1 MRRIVAVVFLG
12 ACALAF
18 AGPVSRAGEDSRRIL
33 RSQSF
38 WRVRIWGSPWVTW
51 LKSGKFETPPRELDA
66 PEGWAAPGFDDEAW
80 VRAPGPFFTC
90 RHNAGW
96 IGCSTNNSTGT
107 ALILARGRFSVTD
120 PKAVGALK
128 LSVSYRGGAVA
139 YLNGKEIGRGD
150 MPDGKIEPHTTAKP
164 YPDEAFVVPGGSRA
178 ISAGFGDPKKY
189 MDRIKKRWRSMSVE
203 IKPELLRK
211 GINVLALEFHRAPYN
226 EVATYLGKR
235 GRDKGKRKLKTG
247 RGVRPYNDWWSTVA
261 MLGVDLRATGGGV
274 VSNVTR
280 GKGFQVWNADPLLL
294 TYDTDYGDAGAPPSP
309 VRVVGARGGRHS
321 GVLVTGCDKPVSGLN
336 ATVSDLVADKG
347 GAKIPA
353 SAVEIRYQL
362 PAHRVDKTAY
372 SRLPGGCFFRIY
384 TNVNAMDALAPEAPK
399 TVKVRTKKLSGK
411 QNVVFGAVCPVWLT
425 VHVPMDAAAGKYS
438 GECTITASGV
448 KAVKVPVK
456 LEVCD
461 WTIPPAHKW
470 RTAVGFHQSPE
481 SVAMHYKVPFWSDE
495 HFKLL
500 GESYRWLGSIS
511 CDTLF
516 VHLVERT
523 NLGNAESIVR
533 WKRRKS
539 AGPAPATDGEKLPK
553 VTLETHEPDFTAVD
567 RYLDTALKHLVDPP
581 VICLYA
587 WDNYCGT
594 MYHGGAGSS
603 HNVKPKPARVTELLP
618 GGKTRS
624 AEGPNYKNVAEAA
637 AFWKP
642 VGEHIRAYLQ
652 KRKLEKSLMIG
663 LSHDSWAAKFVVDT
677 WKKVLPAS
685 PWCFEG
691 HPRPGHHYGVPV
703 QWCCTVWGAT
713 WKVPRGKIGG
723 WQLEKIQCHFDR
735 DNWRLDAQ
743 SQLLSHGHLVGEKNI
758 SGGQRGFGRMSA
770 DLWPVIAHNPNGSIH
785 VTKSRGKFSL
795 SSRYPESGWGA
806 CDLRQNPFLK
816 PGPKGALS
824 TGRLEMIRDG
834 LQECEARIF
843 IESALFDA
851 AARARLGSD
860 LEKRCRS
867 LLGLRRSLAH
877 QANGVM
883 GAILF
888 LGSGRQERV
897 RKLYQLAGEVAGKT
911 GR

>member
-1 MRRIVAVVFLG
+1 MRRIATVLFLG

-18 AGPVSRAGEDSRRIL
+18 AGPVSHAGQGSRQIL
-33 RSQSF
+33 RSESF
-38 WRVRIWGSPWVTW
+38 WRVRIWHSPWVTW
-51 LKSGKFETPPRELDA
+51 LKSGKFEKPPRKIDA
-66 PEGWAAPGFDDEAW
+66 PEGWTAPDFDDNAW
-80 VRAPGPFFTC
+80 VRAPGPFFAC
-90 RHNAGW
+90 KHSGGW
-96 IGCSTNNSTGT
+96 IGESRNNSVST
-107 ALILARGRFSVTD
+107 ALICARGRFSVTD

-128 LSVSYRGGAVA
+128 LSVRYRGGAVA
-139 YLNGKEIGRGD
+139 HLNGKEIGRGD
-150 MPDGKIEPHTTAKP
+150 MPEGRTEPHTTAKP

-178 ISAGFGDPKKY
+178 ISSGFGDPKKY

-226 EVATYLGKR
+226 EIATWIGKR

-247 RGVRPYNDWWSTVA
+247 RGVRPHSDWWSTVA
-261 MLGVDLRATGGGV
+261 MISADLRASGSGIRP
-274 VSNVTR
+274 NVTR
-280 GKGFQVWNADPLLL
+280 SQGFQVWNADPLLL
-294 TYDTDYGDAGAPPSP
+294 IYDTDYGDAGVEPSP
-309 VRVVGARGGRHS
+309 VRIVGARGGRHS
-321 GVLVTGCDKPVSGLN
+321 GVLVTGCDKPVSGLK
-336 ATVSDLVADKG
+336 ATVSDLVAEKG

-362 PAHRVDKTAY
+362 PAHRVDKTAA
-372 SRLPGGCFFRIY
+372 SRLPGGDSRSTKI
-384 TNVNAMDALAPEAPK
+384 NPLDALSPEAPK
-399 TVKVRTKKLSGK
+399 TVKVRPKKLRGK

-448 KAVKVPVK
+448 KAVKVPVR

-461 WTIPPAHKW
+461 WTLPPAHKW
-470 RTAVGFHQSPE
+470 RTMAGFHQSPE
-481 SVAMHYKVPFWSDE
+481 SVALQYKVPLWSDE

-539 AGPAPATDGEKLPK
+539 AGPAPATDGKNLPK
-553 VTLETHEPDFTAVD
+553 VTLETHEPDFAALD
-567 RYLDTALKHLVDPP
+567 RYMDTALKHLVDPP

-587 WDNYCGT
+587 WDKYCGT
-594 MYHGGAGSS
+594 FYSGGAKNS
-603 HNVKPKPARVTELLP
+603 HNVKPSPARVTELLP
-618 GGKTRS
+618 DGKTRS
-624 AEGPNYKNVAEAA
+624 AQGPNYRNVAEAA

-642 VGEHIRAYLQ
+642 VGEHIREYLR

-691 HPRPGHHYGVPV
+691 HPRPGQHYGVPV
-703 QWCCTVWGAT
+703 QWCCTVWNAT
-713 WKVPRGKIGG
+713 WKVPRGMIGG
-723 WQLEKIQCHFDR
+723 WQIKQIGCHFDR
-735 DNWRLDAQ
+735 DNWREDAQ
-743 SQLLSHGHLVGEKNI
+743 SQLLSHGHIAPEKNI

-770 DLWPVIAHNPNGSIH
+770 DLWPVLAHNRNENLGAARE
-785 VTKSRGKFSL
+785 RGKYPISG
-795 SSRYPESGWGA
+795 RYPEDSGWGA

-843 IESALFDA
+843 IEAALFDA
-851 AARARLGSD
+851 AARAKLGSD
-860 LEKRCRS
+860 LDKRCRS
-867 LLGLRRSLAH
+867 LLNLRRGLAH
-877 QANGVM
+877 QARGVM
-883 GAILF
+883 GAIVF
-888 LGSGRQERV
+888 LGSGRQARV
-897 RKLYQLAGEVAGKT
+897 RELFKLAAEVARKT